1 MAANGARVKGLG
13 FHFDAWQGLAGFPFR
28 AYFLLRVWLPCLRS
42 AVDPLTREEA
52 VARHHIAALI
62 IGVLC
67 TASLAAHDAAVA
79 VSSLSLIMPNNVAML
94 DQLNAGLGAQLD
106 ALTSQRFTEALNA
119 HNVHL
124 MTYRELIAK
133 QGLSAMRRPAG

>member
-1 MAANGARVKGLG
+1 MAANRARVKGLG
-13 FHFDAWQGLAGFPFR
+13 FHFGAWQGLAGFPFR

-42 AVDPLTREEA
+42 AVGPLTREEA

-62 IGVLC
+62 SSVLC
-67 TASLAAHDAAVA
+67 TASLAGRGAAVA
-79 VSSLSLIMPNNVAML
+79 VSPNNVAMRH
-94 DQLNAGLGAQLD
+94 QLHAGLGAQLD

-119 HNVHL
+119 HTVHL